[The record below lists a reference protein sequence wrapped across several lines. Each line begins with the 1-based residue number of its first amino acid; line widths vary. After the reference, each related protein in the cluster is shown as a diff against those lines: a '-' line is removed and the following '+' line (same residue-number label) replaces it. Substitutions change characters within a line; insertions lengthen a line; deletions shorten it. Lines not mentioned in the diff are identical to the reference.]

1 MAQNTKNNPRKKP
14 PDRDAPPSSHTIDG
28 QLAAKPEPAGNRALI
43 LAVCAGGLA
52 LLAVGLAGWQ
62 MLRPPV
68 PDWQNDNRA
77 ELARLS
83 GGIAALQKQMA
94 DEVEQ
99 GMAARDAL
107 GQLVSEIG
115 QISRQLADEIS
126 QREALAA
133 QLEEMR
139 AQIQN
144 LQAQNLEVQNLGQP
158 NLGQS
163 NPGQSNPGQSGA
175 DLLAA
180 RPASRLLLDELW
192 LASQS
197 GADLTGL
204 AQLIRRQTDA
214 LANEMAGLLGG
225 TLASHAALLVEGE
238 ALLEEAGAQA
248 SDPAN
253 LLTDALAGIW
263 NRLAD
268 TVRVR
273 ELAPDE
279 GPLAAGQAEFTL
291 LAKAGDLA
299 AAVQLVASSEVLDR
313 PALQDWLAR
322 AEARLATDAGIAEL
336 HARQNGAKPG
346 PNSDTG
352 SDK

>member
-14 PDRDAPPSSHTIDG
+14 PDKDAPPSSHTIEG

-68 PDWQNDNRA
+68 PDWQNDNRV

-144 LQAQNLEVQNLGQP
+144 L
-158 NLGQS
+158 GQS
-163 NPGQSNPGQSGA
+163 NPGQSNLGQSNLGQFGA
-175 DLLAA
+175 DPLAA

-225 TLASHAALLVEGE
+225 TLASHAALLAEGE

-273 ELAPDE
+273 ELASDE

>member
-14 PDRDAPPSSHTIDG
+14 PDKDAPPSSHTIEG

-68 PDWQNDNRA
+68 PDWQNDNRV

-144 LQAQNLEVQNLGQP
+144 L
-158 NLGQS
+158 GQS
-163 NPGQSNPGQSGA
+163 NPGQSNLGQSNLGQFGA
-175 DLLAA
+175 DPLAA

-225 TLASHAALLVEGE
+225 TLASHAALLAEGE

-263 NRLAD
+263 NRLAA

-273 ELAPDE
+273 ELASDE

>member
-14 PDRDAPPSSHTIDG
+14 PDKDAPPSSHTIEG

-68 PDWQNDNRA
+68 PDWQNDNRV

-83 GGIAALQKQMA
+83 GGIAALRKQMA

-144 LQAQNLEVQNLGQP
+144 LGQS

-163 NPGQSNPGQSGA
+163 NLGQFGA
-175 DLLAA
+175 DPLAA

-225 TLASHAALLVEGE
+225 TLASHAALLAEGE

-273 ELAPDE
+273 ELASDE

>member
-28 QLAAKPEPAGNRALI
+28 QLAAKSEPAGNRALI

-158 NLGQS
+158 N
-163 NPGQSNPGQSGA
+163 PGQSGA
-175 DLLAA
+175 DPLAA

-225 TLASHAALLVEGE
+225 TLASHSALLVEGE

-248 SDPAN
+248 SDPAK

-273 ELAPDE
+273 ELASDE

>member
-52 LLAVGLAGWQ
+52 LLAVGLAGSQ
-62 MLRPPV
+62 MLRPPA

-99 GMAARDAL
+99 GMAARNAL

-144 LQAQNLEVQNLGQP
+144 LQAQNLEVQNLGQ
-158 NLGQS
+158 
-163 NPGQSNPGQSGA
+163 SNPGQSGA
-175 DLLAA
+175 DPLAA

-225 TLASHAALLVEGE
+225 TLASHAALLVEGK

-273 ELAPDE
+273 ELASDE
-279 GPLAAGQAEFTL
+279 EPLAAGQAEFTL

-322 AEARLATDAGIAEL
+322 AEARLSTDAGIAEL